1 MSEPE
6 RQYCIFMDGTKYNR
20 NDGCRAHDNAYGV
33 HGGGTER
40 DRRAAD
46 WALFRHMRAN
56 DDPLAIP
63 VLYFTRV
70 YGWTFF
76 NYHPGWL
83 WRGQLIKKLWPGY
96 NRHHS

>member
-1 MSEPE
+1 
-6 RQYCIFMDGTKYNR
+6 MDGTKYNR
-20 NDGCRAHDNAYGV
+20 NAGCRAHDNAYGV

-46 WALFRHMRAN
+46 LALFRHMREN
-56 DDPLAIP
+56 KDPLALV

-76 NYHPGWL
+76 NYHDGRL
-83 WRGQLIKKLWPGY
+83 WRGQLIRKLWPGY
-96 NRHHS
+96 NRRHS